1 MNGIVEELL
10 RLAEVY
16 FLPWGP
22 VGLFVVSFIEAI
34 FFPVPPDVVLI
45 PLVILEPKNGLL
57 YGVIATASS
66 VAGAVVGYYIGLKG
80 GRPVLRRI
88 IPESSLDKVD
98 SFYQRYGVMAVGLA
112 ALTPIPFKV
121 FTVTAGIFRMRDLR
135 GFIIASLIGRAARF
149 IPEAA
154 LLMIYGRA
162 ILDYLVSQFELFTI
176 ILGALFLAGYGL
188 YRYLSRRRVRVPRPP
203 PQQLLP

>member
-22 VGLFVVSFIEAI
+22 AGLFVVSFIEAI
-34 FFPVPPDVVLI
+34 FFPVPPDVLLI
-45 PLVILEPKNGLL
+45 PLVILDPKNGLL
-57 YGVIATASS
+57 YGVIATVSS
-66 VAGAVVGYYIGLKG
+66 VAGAVVGYYVGLKG
-80 GRPVLRRI
+80 GRPALRRLI
-88 IPESSLDKVD
+88 GESSLNRVD

-121 FTVTAGIFRMRDLR
+121 FTVTAGIFRLRDLR
-135 GFIIASLIGRAARF
+135 GFIVASLIGRAARF

-176 ILGALFLAGYGL
+176 LLGAIFIAVYGL
-188 YRYLSRRRVRVPRPP
+188 YRYFSRRRVRAPRPP